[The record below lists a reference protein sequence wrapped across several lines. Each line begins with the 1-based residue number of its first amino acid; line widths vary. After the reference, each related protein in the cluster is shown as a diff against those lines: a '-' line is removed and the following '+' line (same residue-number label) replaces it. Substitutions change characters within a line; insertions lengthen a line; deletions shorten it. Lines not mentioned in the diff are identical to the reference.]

1 MFRPILLT
9 LLCGLLAAQQPAPQ
23 TTPQPATPQPAT
35 AQPAAAQQPGAPTT
49 PSISQLVQ
57 ETIDLTFKA
66 GVDVVQAPV
75 LVFDRDGNYVDGL
88 QPHQFHLYDNGKE
101 QNISVDVAYQPIS
114 LVICV
119 QANAHV
125 ESVLP
130 QIKKLG
136 SLIAPLLIGDQG
148 EVALIA
154 FDSRVRVLQ
163 NFTTDSELIT
173 KSLKTLTAGSNAN
186 RMIDSV
192 STAVRM
198 LRTRPTNRRRII
210 LYVGETR
217 DNSSE
222 TRAREALMDLQYANV
237 MFYPVDMSRFLTT
250 LNAKPDPG
258 RQDLRPPAMRPIP
271 SGVPATPTTAQ
282 QVYGTGGGGRAE
294 FIPMMVEVFKDV
306 KAIFKDNPVEA
317 FTKGTGG
324 TEYSFFRQK
333 GLEEAIQKI
342 GAELHSQY
350 FVSYTPNNKLD
361 GGFHTLEVTVGGYK
375 TQTRP
380 GYWLGTKQ

>member
-1 MFRPILLT
+1 
-9 LLCGLLAAQQPAPQ
+9 LLAAQQPAPQ
-23 TTPQPATPQPAT
+23 TAPKPATPQTVGPQ
-35 AQPAAAQQPGAPTT
+35 QPAAANT
-49 PSISQLVQ
+49 PSISQQVQ

-88 QPHQFHLYDNGKE
+88 QPNQFHLFDNGKE

-125 ESVLP
+125 QSVLP
-130 QIKKLG
+130 QIKKIG
-136 SLIAPLLIGDQG
+136 SLIAPLMIGEQG

-258 RQDLRPPAMRPIP
+258 RQDLRPPAMHPMP
-271 SGVPATPTTAQ
+271 SGVPATPTTVQ
-282 QVYGTGGGGRAE
+282 QAYGLGGGGRAE
-294 FIPMMVEVFKDV
+294 FIPLMVEIFKDA
-306 KAIFKDNPVEA
+306 KAIFKDNPVEV

-350 FVSYTPNNKLD
+350 FVSYVPNNKLD